1 MFPRSHELILKEKVR
16 LYDNIAQVNDCQGRL
31 LAELQ
36 IYPTPSLNWEFE
48 IIGEVQCNFPH
59 ANSQDSSTPINSI
72 EGYSFTLEHSYVSS
86 NSEDVGPLRAA
97 RGVANRAIYGDINSP
112 AHKFIFCLPNTRF
125 QSATYLQ
132 DKLLK
137 IVQEQATERV
147 VRKTT
152 EGHYIDLALDD
163 TWNVRLEVGQ
173 DALNWLNSKN
183 RNIGTSI
190 TDLGE
195 LYQPRYNAGQPETFA
210 QLQSVTLAEALER
223 LNYLAMLLSYLNGGF
238 TAPLYVEGRQ
248 YTEER
253 EVLVQ
258 TTSVIIQAHPVTSL
272 DRLGSSWNTTDS
284 DLAAYVGCLS
294 TFERMMQHQFWQDT
308 FDFFL
313 IKYFQAIQNYSWQVV
328 ASEIGSVLQRL
339 SYTILFEEEPDARR
353 RKEMEELS
361 LKAGITRLL
370 ERIGVTQQRGHN
382 DTDDIPAFIHVRN
395 DSVHPIV
402 RRMTLADRWRSIRQ
416 AIQWTDE
423 VMLWRL
429 GYSGCYLDRR
439 QRWQTSI
446 QPRYDLN
453 SRSPNW

>member
-1 MFPRSHELILKEKVR
+1 MQKTKE
-16 LYDNIAQVNDCQGRL
+16 GR
-31 LAELQ
+31 
-36 IYPTPSLNWEFE
+36 
-48 IIGEVQCNFPH
+48 
-59 ANSQDSSTPINSI
+59 
-72 EGYSFTLEHSYVSS
+72 
-86 NSEDVGPLRAA
+86 
-97 RGVANRAIYGDINSP
+97 
-112 AHKFIFCLPNTRF
+112 
-125 QSATYLQ
+125 
-132 DKLLK
+132 
-137 IVQEQATERV
+137 
-147 VRKTT
+147 
-152 EGHYIDLALDD
+152 YIDLSLDD
-163 TWNVRLEVGQ
+163 TWNVRLEVRH
-173 DALNWLNSKN
+173 DALTWLDSQN
-183 RNIGTSI
+183 RNIGTFI
-190 TDLGE
+190 TALGE
-195 LYQPRYNAGQPETFA
+195 LYQPIYKADQPETFA

-223 LNYLAMLLSYLNGGF
+223 LNYLAMLFSYLNGGF

-248 YTEER
+248 YTENR
-253 EVLVQ
+253 EELVQ
-258 TTSVIIQAHPVTSL
+258 TTSVVIQAHPITSL
-272 DRLGSSWNTTDS
+272 DRLGSSWNTTNS
-284 DLAAYVGCLS
+284 DLTAYVVCLS

-313 IKYFQAIQNYSWQVV
+313 IKYFQAIQNYSWQVA

-370 ERIGVTQQRGHN
+370 ERIGVNQQRGHN
-382 DTDDIPAFIHVRN
+382 DTNDIPAFIHVRN